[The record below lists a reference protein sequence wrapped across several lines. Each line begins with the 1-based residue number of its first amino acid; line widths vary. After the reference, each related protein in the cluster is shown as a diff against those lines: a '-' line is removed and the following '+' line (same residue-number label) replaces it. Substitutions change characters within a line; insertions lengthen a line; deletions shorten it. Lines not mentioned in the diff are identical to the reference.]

1 MPAADVAVDAV
12 DKSSCSTVACEH
24 WTDYYAVAA
33 DEMAEKRPIVAAAAA
48 ERHTKANSIGCWPD
62 YLPGLY

>member
-1 MPAADVAVDAV
+1 MSAADVAVDAV

-33 DEMAEKRPIVAAAAA
+33 DEMAEKPPIVAAAA
-48 ERHTKANSIGCWPD
+48 ERQTKANSTGCWPD